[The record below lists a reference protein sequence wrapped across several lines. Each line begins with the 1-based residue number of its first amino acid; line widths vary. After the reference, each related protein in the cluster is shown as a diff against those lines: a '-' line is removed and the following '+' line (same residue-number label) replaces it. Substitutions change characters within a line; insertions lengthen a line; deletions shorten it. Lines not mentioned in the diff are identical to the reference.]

1 MRTRE
6 ALMIAA
12 GLIVAAVIL
21 GAFNRYTMTP
31 FGLDKTLQLAIGL
44 SVGSAV
50 AVFFGWAVVG
60 QLVRCVERRIAKP
73 LRVEKGKEI
82 WSDGPNAEVWELA
95 MRRGEG
101 GPYLGSVEAL
111 IFFLAIWVEGWIL
124 LASWLAFKVAS
135 KWQSWSQ
142 LAYLPK
148 PPASFDDQ
156 GMIEYALLRHTW
168 TARRYVT
175 FLVGTGGN
183 ILVGAFGV
191 GLGKLC
197 VQYS

>member
-1 MRTRE
+1 MEQIEQLITYPLQFLVAIIIVLLLELPIASILDSISHHIEIDPPAGIDPERWTDLIRIPGRHGGRWIGITE
-6 ALMIAA
+6 RLLFFTALWVGAP
-12 GLIVAAVIL
+12 IL
-21 GAFNRYTMTP
+21 VGA
-31 FGLDKTLQLAIGL
+31 
-44 SVGSAV
+44 
-50 AVFFGWAVVG
+50 
-60 QLVRCVERRIAKP
+60 
-73 LRVEKGKEI
+73 
-82 WSDGPNAEVWELA
+82 
-95 MRRGEG
+95 
-101 GPYLGSVEAL
+101 
-111 IFFLAIWVEGWIL
+111 
-124 LASWLAFKVAS
+124 WLAFKVAS